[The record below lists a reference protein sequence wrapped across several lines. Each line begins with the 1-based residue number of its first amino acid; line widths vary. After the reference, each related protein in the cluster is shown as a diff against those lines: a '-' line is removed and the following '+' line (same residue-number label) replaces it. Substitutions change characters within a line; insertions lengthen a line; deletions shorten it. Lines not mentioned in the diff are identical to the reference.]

1 VTDHAPIP
9 LRIEHLSVRYGETVA
24 LDDVCLSVE
33 AGEIVAL
40 VGPSGSG
47 KSTLA
52 AAAMDLLPVEAIEQG
67 VVRIEGADIRALPE
81 KQLEAL
87 RGGRVGIV
95 FQEPATALN
104 PALTIGRQIGEVLE
118 LHGDLARA
126 DIAAEV
132 DRLLAE
138 VGLDLSARRYPH
150 TLSGGQRQRVALA
163 MAIAARPPLLLAD
176 EPTASLDPVAQ
187 AEIATLLQALVRG
200 RGMGLLLV
208 THDLALAR
216 RIADRVVALDR
227 GRLSE
232 QAPVEPSA
240 TQRKPH
246 GGGETL
252 LVIDRVTRTYP
263 AKRGRAAALADI
275 SLTLTRGETVA
286 VIGASGSG
294 KSTLARLALGLD
306 RPDTGRILLD
316 GQDWAT
322 ARGAD
327 LRAMRRRVQAVFQDP
342 AASFDPRQTVARI
355 VAEPLY
361 LLGNISAA
369 ERIARVVEV
378 LGQVGLAPDAA
389 DRLPQ
394 AFSGGQR
401 QRIAIARALILKPE
415 LILFDEALSA
425 LDPALREEI
434 VTLLLRLQ
442 AELGLTYF
450 FIAHDMDLVRRM
462 ADRVLVLRKG
472 RAIAC
477 GPVAKL
483 FDRPSDPYLA
493 AFLASAE

>member
-1 VTDHAPIP
+1 MKP
-9 LRIEHLSVRYGETVA
+9 LEIAHLSVRYGDVVA
-24 LDDVCLSVE
+24 LDDVCLAVG

-67 VVRIEGADIRALPE
+67 VVRVEGTDIRTLPE

-118 LHGDLARA
+118 LHRDLGRTE
-126 DIAAEV
+126 IAAEV

-138 VGLDLSARRYPH
+138 VGLDLSARRFPH
-150 TLSGGQRQRVALA
+150 TLSGGQRQRVAIA

-187 AEIATLLQALVRG
+187 AEIAALLQSLVRE

-208 THDLALAR
+208 THDFVLAR
-216 RIADRVVALDR
+216 QIADRVVALNH

-232 QAPVEPSA
+232 PALVETGLPQHDVPA
-240 TQRKPH
+240 R
-246 GGGETL
+246 GEPL
-252 LVIDRVTRTYP
+252 LVLNQVTRTYP
-263 AKRGRAAALADI
+263 ARRGRVAALTEI
-275 SLTLTRGETVA
+275 SLLLARGETLA

-294 KSTLARLALGLD
+294 KSTLARVALGLD
-306 RPDTGRILLD
+306 RPDSGRITL
-316 GQDWAT
+316 GGRDWAM
-322 ARGAD
+322 ARGSA

-342 AASFDPRQTVARI
+342 AASFDPRQTVERI
-355 VAEPLY
+355 VAEPLH
-361 LLGNISAA
+361 LVGRISAA
-369 ERIARVVEV
+369 ERKAKVAEA
-378 LGQVGLAPDAA
+378 LAQVGLPAEAME
-389 DRLPQ
+389 RLPQ

-401 QRIAIARALILKPE
+401 QRIAIARALILKPD

-425 LDPALREEI
+425 LDPALRGEI
-434 VTLLLRLQ
+434 VALLLRLQ
-442 AELGLTYF
+442 VELGLTYL

-462 ADRVLVLRKG
+462 AGRVLVLREG
-472 RAIAC
+472 RA
-477 GPVAKL
+477 VAYGL
-483 FDRPSDPYLA
+483 LEAVFDRPTDPYLA
-493 AFLASAE
+493 AMLA

>member
-1 VTDHAPIP
+1 MKP
-9 LRIEHLSVRYGETVA
+9 LEIAHLSVRYGETVA
-24 LDDVCLSVE
+24 LDDVCLAVG

-67 VVRIEGADIRALPE
+67 VVRIEGTDIRTLPE
-81 KQLEAL
+81 KELEAL

-118 LHGDLARA
+118 LHSNLSRTE
-126 DIAAEV
+126 IAAEV

-138 VGLDLSARRYPH
+138 VGLGLSARRFPH
-150 TLSGGQRQRVALA
+150 TLSGGQRQRVAIA
-163 MAIAARPPLLLAD
+163 MAIAAKPALLLAD

-187 AEIATLLQALVRG
+187 AEVARLLQSLVRR

-208 THDLALAR
+208 THDFALAR
-216 RIADRVVALDR
+216 RIADRVVALDQ

-232 QAPVEPSA
+232 SALAETRPAQPDFPTRGEP
-240 TQRKPH
+240 
-246 GGGETL
+246 L
-252 LVIDRVTRTYP
+252 LVLNQVTRTYP
-263 AKRGRAAALADI
+263 VKRGRVAALTEI
-275 SLTLTRGETVA
+275 SLLLARGETLA

-294 KSTLARLALGLD
+294 KSTLARVALGLD
-306 RPDTGRILLD
+306 TPDSGRITL
-316 GQDWAT
+316 GGRDWAM
-322 ARGAD
+322 AHGAA

-342 AASFDPRQTVARI
+342 AASFDPRQTVERI
-355 VAEPLY
+355 VAEPLH
-361 LLGNISAA
+361 LLGRISAA
-369 ERIARVVEV
+369 ERKAKVAEA
-378 LGQVGLAPDAA
+378 LAQVGLPAEAME
-389 DRLPQ
+389 RLPQ

-434 VTLLLRLQ
+434 IGLLLRLQ
-442 AELGLTYF
+442 AELGLAYL

-462 ADRVLVLRKG
+462 ADRVLVLREG
-472 RAIAC
+472 RS
-477 GPVAKL
+477 VAYGL
-483 FDRPSDPYLA
+483 LEEVFDHPTDAYVSAMLA
-493 AFLASAE
+493 

>member
-1 VTDHAPIP
+1 MKP
-9 LRIEHLSVRYGETVA
+9 LEIEHLSVRYGDTVA
-24 LDDVCLSVE
+24 LDDVCLTVGT
-33 AGEIVAL
+33 GEIVAL

-67 VVRIEGADIRALPE
+67 VVRIEGADIRTLPE
-81 KQLEAL
+81 RQLEAL

-118 LHGDLARA
+118 LHSDLGRA
-126 DIAAEV
+126 EIAAEV

-138 VGLDLSARRYPH
+138 VGLAVSAKRFPH
-150 TLSGGQRQRVALA
+150 TLSGGQRQRVAIA

-176 EPTASLDPVAQ
+176 EPTASLDPVSQ
-187 AEIATLLQALVRG
+187 AEIAALLQSLVRG

-208 THDLALAR
+208 THDLALAH
-216 RIADRVVALDR
+216 RIADRIVALES
-227 GRLSE
+227 GRLSDH
-232 QAPVEPSA
+232 APAQRDYSPRAPRQRGEP
-240 TQRKPH
+240 
-246 GGGETL
+246 L
-252 LVIDRVTRTYP
+252 LMLERATRTYP
-263 AKRGRAAALADI
+263 TRRGRATGLTEVSLLLA
-275 SLTLTRGETVA
+275 RGETLA

-306 RPDTGRILLD
+306 APDEGRVTL
-316 GQDWAT
+316 GGRDWAL
-322 ARGAD
+322 ARGAA

-342 AASFDPRQTVARI
+342 AASFDPRQTVGRI
-355 VAEPLY
+355 IAEPLH
-361 LLGNISAA
+361 LLGRISKADRAAKVAEALQQVGLPASAA
-369 ERIARVVEV
+369 E
-378 LGQVGLAPDAA
+378 
-389 DRLPQ
+389 RLPQ

-434 VTLLLRLQ
+434 VALLLRLQ
-442 AELGLTYF
+442 AEQGLTYL

-462 ADRVLVLRKG
+462 ADRVLVLREG
-472 RAIAC
+472 RTVAL
-477 GPVAKL
+477 GPVADI
-483 FDRPSDPYLA
+483 FDRPTDPYLA
-493 AFLASAE
+493 ALLASAE

>member
-1 VTDHAPIP
+1 MIP
-9 LRIEHLSVRYGETVA
+9 LQIEHLSVRYGDTVA
-24 LDDVCLSVE
+24 LDDVCLSVG

-118 LHGDLARA
+118 LHSELGRA
-126 DIAAEV
+126 EIAAEV

-138 VGLDLSARRYPH
+138 VGLDLPAGRYPH

-163 MAIAARPPLLLAD
+163 MAIAAKPPLLLAD
-176 EPTASLDPVAQ
+176 EPTASLDPVAR
-187 AEIATLLQALVRG
+187 AEIAALLQNLVRG

-216 RIADRVVALDR
+216 RIADRIVALDR

-232 QAPVEPSA
+232 QAPVEAHAAERQP
-240 TQRKPH
+240 QQ
-246 GGGETL
+246 GGETL
-252 LVIDRVTRTYP
+252 LTLDRVTRTYP
-263 AKRGRAAALADI
+263 ARSGRVAALTDV
-275 SLTLTRGETVA
+275 SFTLARGGTLA

-294 KSTLARLALGLD
+294 KSTLARLVLGLD
-306 RPDTGRILLD
+306 RPDTGRIMLG
-316 GQDWAT
+316 GQDWAS
-322 ARGAD
+322 ARRAD

-355 VAEPLY
+355 VAEPLH
-361 LLGNISAA
+361 LLGPIPAA
-369 ERIARVVEV
+369 ERVAKVIEA
-378 LGQVGLAPDAA
+378 LALVGLPADATE
-389 DRLPQ
+389 RLPQ

-401 QRIAIARALILKPE
+401 QRIAIARVLILKPE

-425 LDPALREEI
+425 IDPALREEMI
-434 VTLLLRLQ
+434 ALLLRLQ
-442 AELGLTYF
+442 AELGLTYLF
-450 FIAHDMDLVRRM
+450 VAHDMDLVRRM
-462 ADRVLVLRKG
+462 ADRVLVLREG
-472 RAIAC
+472 SVVAC
-477 GPVAKL
+477 GPVAAL
-483 FDRPSDPYLA
+483 FDRPADPYLA
-493 AFLASAE
+493 ALLASAE

>member
-1 VTDHAPIP
+1 MTP
-9 LRIEHLSVRYGETVA
+9 LQIEHLSVRYGETIA
-24 LDDVCLSVE
+24 LDNVCLTVG

-104 PALTIGRQIGEVLE
+104 PALTIGRQIGEVLA
-118 LHGDLARA
+118 LHSDLGRA
-126 DIAAEV
+126 EIRAEV

-138 VGLDLSARRYPH
+138 VGLALSAKRFPH
-150 TLSGGQRQRVALA
+150 TLSGGQRQRVAIA
-163 MAIAARPPLLLAD
+163 MAIASRPPLLLAD

-187 AEIATLLQALVRG
+187 AEIAALLQSLVRK
-200 RGMGLLLV
+200 RSMGLLLV

-216 RIADRVVALDR
+216 RIADRIVALDSR
-227 GRLSE
+227 RLSE
-232 QAPVEPSA
+232 QASAQSHISPRAPRARGEP
-240 TQRKPH
+240 
-246 GGGETL
+246 L
-252 LVIDRVTRTYP
+252 LMLERVTRTYP
-263 AKRGRAAALADI
+263 TKRGRAAALTEV
-275 SLTLTRGETVA
+275 SLLLAQGETLA

-306 RPDTGRILLD
+306 APDEGRITL
-316 GQDWAT
+316 GGRDWSQ
-322 ARGAD
+322 ARGPS

-342 AASFDPRQTVARI
+342 AASFDPRQTVGRI
-355 VAEPLY
+355 VAEPLH
-361 LLGNISAA
+361 LLGPIPAA
-369 ERIARVVEV
+369 ERQTKVVEA
-378 LGQVGLAPDAA
+378 LEQVGLPADAA
-389 DRLPQ
+389 NRLPQ

-401 QRIAIARALILKPE
+401 QRIAIARALILRPE

-434 VTLLLRLQ
+434 VALLLRLQ
-442 AELGLTYF
+442 AELGLTYL
-450 FIAHDMDLVRRM
+450 FIAHDMDLVRCM
-462 ADRVLVLRKG
+462 ADRVLVLREG
-472 RAIAC
+472 RTVAC
-477 GPVAKL
+477 GPVGEV
-483 FDRPSDPYLA
+483 FDQPADPYLSA
-493 AFLASAE
+493 LLASS

>member
-1 VTDHAPIP
+1 MTP
-9 LRIEHLSVRYGETVA
+9 LEIEHLSVCYSETVA
-24 LDDVCLSVE
+24 LDDVCLTVG

-118 LHGDLARA
+118 LHSDLGRA
-126 DIAAEV
+126 EIRTEI

-138 VGLDLSARRYPH
+138 VGLTLSPKRFPH
-150 TLSGGQRQRVALA
+150 TLSGGQRQRVAIA
-163 MAIAARPPLLLAD
+163 MAIAAKPPLLLAD

-187 AEIATLLQALVRG
+187 AEIAALLQSLVRE

-208 THDLALAR
+208 THDLALAQ
-216 RIADRVVALDR
+216 RIADRIVALDH

-232 QAPVEPSA
+232 QAPGQPAFSP
-240 TQRKPH
+240 RKPAAR
-246 GGGETL
+246 GEPLLMLERVSRTYPMKRKRVVALTEVSLLLARGETL
-252 LVIDRVTRTYP
+252 
-263 AKRGRAAALADI
+263 
-275 SLTLTRGETVA
+275 A

-306 RPDTGRILLD
+306 APDEGRITL
-316 GQDWAT
+316 GGRDWAF
-322 ARGAD
+322 ARGPD

-342 AASFDPRQTVARI
+342 ATSFDPRQTVGRI
-355 VAEPLY
+355 VAEPLH
-361 LLGNISAA
+361 LLGRISTA
-369 ERIARVVEV
+369 ERDARVAEV
-378 LGQVGLAPDAA
+378 LGQIGLPADAA
-389 DRLPQ
+389 ARLPQ

-401 QRIAIARALILKPE
+401 QRIAIARALILRPE

-434 VTLLLRLQ
+434 IALLLRLQ
-442 AELGLTYF
+442 AELGLTYL

-462 ADRVLVLRKG
+462 ADRVLVLREG
-472 RAIAC
+472 RTVVC
-477 GPVAKL
+477 GPVSEV
-483 FDRPSDPYLA
+483 FDRRTDPYLA
-493 AFLASAE
+493 ALIDA

>member
-1 VTDHAPIP
+1 MIP
-9 LRIEHLSVRYGETVA
+9 LQIDHLSVRYGETVA
-24 LDDVCLSVE
+24 LDDVCLTVG

-67 VVRIEGADIRALPE
+67 VVRIDGADIRTLPE

-95 FQEPATALN
+95 FQEPATAIN
-104 PALTIGRQIGEVLE
+104 PALTIGKQIGEVLE
-118 LHGDLARA
+118 LHSDLSRA
-126 DIAAEV
+126 EIAAEV
-132 DRLLAE
+132 NRLLGE
-138 VGLDLSARRYPH
+138 VGLWLPANRYPH

-187 AEIATLLQALVRG
+187 AEIGGLLQALVRG

-208 THDLALAR
+208 THDLGLAR
-216 RIADRVVALDR
+216 RIADRIVALDH
-227 GRLSE
+227 GRLGE
-232 QAPVEPSA
+232 QQPIEPDTAP
-240 TQRKPH
+240 RKPRE
-246 GGGETL
+246 GGEPL
-252 LVIDRVTRTYP
+252 LVMDHVTRTYP
-263 AKRGRAAALADI
+263 LKRGHVVALSDV
-275 SLTLTRGETVA
+275 SLSLGRGETLA

-294 KSTLARLALGLD
+294 KSSLARLALGLD
-306 RPDTGRILLD
+306 RPDAGRIAL
-316 GQDWAT
+316 GGRDWAA
-322 ARGAD
+322 ARGAG

-355 VAEPLY
+355 VAEPLH
-361 LLGNISAA
+361 LLG
-369 ERIARVVEV
+369 RIARAERDARVAEA
-378 LGQVGLAPDAA
+378 LGQVGLPPEAA

-434 VTLLLRLQ
+434 IALLLRLQ
-442 AELGLTYF
+442 AELGLTYL

-462 ADRVLVLRKG
+462 ADRVLVLREG

-477 GPVAKL
+477 GPVAQV
-483 FDRPSDPYLA
+483 FDRPDDPYLA
-493 AFLASAE
+493 ALLASAE